1 MENENIIRNT
11 LNNDFNPYVIERA
24 IEETKYE
31 KVLKVYITSYNNN
44 SIYLLTDKKIYII
57 EGNKDSKAVSCRRS
71 KFVDLSSFNLYRHD
85 SYDSIAIITDRGH
98 VVFVLKFMNLTTAM
112 ECLRTLYEQQ
122 VLNDP
127 FLEDKDKVKFDF
139 DNYRTYPA

>member
-1 MENENIIRNT
+1 MENENIIKNT
-11 LNNDFNPYVIERA
+11 LNNEFNPYIIERA
-24 IEETKYE
+24 IEETKNE
-31 KVLKVYITSYNNN
+31 QVLKVYIASCSNYCVY
-44 SIYLLTDKKIYII
+44 ILTDKKIYII
-57 EGNKDSKAVSCRRS
+57 DGNKDSKAVSCRRA